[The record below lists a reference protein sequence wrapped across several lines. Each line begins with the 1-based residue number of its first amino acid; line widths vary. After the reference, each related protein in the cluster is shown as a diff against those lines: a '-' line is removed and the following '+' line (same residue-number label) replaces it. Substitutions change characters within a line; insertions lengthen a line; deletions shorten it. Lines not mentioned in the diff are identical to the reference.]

1 LKGVVLMK
9 KVFLGVVFILFFIS
23 CMAAADTASDFN
35 KGVDALNDGH
45 SSAQHNLGVMY
56 DKGRG
61 VPIDY
66 TEAAKWYR
74 KAAEHGDPAA
84 QYNLG
89 LMYGNGNGVPQNDQM
104 AYVWLTIAIRALQG
118 EELKYAKESRDF
130 AATKL
135 SPEQLAEA
143 QKISSEWKPK

>member
-1 LKGVVLMK
+1 
-9 KVFLGVVFILFFIS
+9 
-23 CMAAADTASDFN
+23 MAAADTASDFN